1 MGRINNNKNME
12 RFTLSFRKMEDGR
25 FFCLAKE
32 TPEEKL
38 DDINDRDGNNI
49 ECCQDTPGKC
59 ADLLYKLILAK

>member
-1 MGRINNNKNME
+1 
-12 RFTLSFRKMEDGR
+12 MEDGR